1 MKLSKYVKLVKNEG
15 YCNVVHVAGSGIWR
29 GTRSAIFRATELP
42 DMEGEDQVRTVLD
55 MTEKAWEKVYLK
67 ENYAEKVKVLA
78 AYRGYWVTALRCEGD
93 GEIIF
98 YNESLTGPIAQEIK
112 DSEYIVYTVRKTTS
126 GQRYVVVHD
135 GFDVLAAIMP
145 IQVVTKEFLAD
156 LSEFQAI
163 CTEQYY
169 REKDRADAAA
179 ALADAEEQEAEQ
191 IGMEDV
197 EKGANNDGQNEN

>member
-1 MKLSKYVKLVKNEG
+1 MSRCKGCGAEIDWVRMKSGKSMPVDPEPVFVEEG
-15 YCNVVHVAGSGIWR
+15 GNQVFITDEGDTIT
-29 GTRSAIFRATELP
+29 GTATESKR
-42 DMEGEDQVRTVLD
+42 GEVAFVPHWATCP
-55 MTEKAWEKVYLK
+55 
-67 ENYAEKVKVLA
+67 
-78 AYRGYWVTALRCEGD
+78 AYKQ
-93 GEIIF
+93 F
-98 YNESLTGPIAQEIK
+98 KSLTGPISQEIK

-145 IQVVTKEFLAD
+145 MQVVTQEFLAD
-156 LSEFQAI
+156 LSEFQAL

-179 ALADAEEQEAEQ
+179 ALADTEEQEAEQ

-197 EKGANNDGQNEN
+197 QE